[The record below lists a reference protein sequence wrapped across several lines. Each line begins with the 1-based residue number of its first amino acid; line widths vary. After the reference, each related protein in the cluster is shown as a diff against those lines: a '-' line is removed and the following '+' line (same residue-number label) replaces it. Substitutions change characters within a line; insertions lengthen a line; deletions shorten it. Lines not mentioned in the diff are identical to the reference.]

1 MPVMPTDS
9 PAFWTEA
16 QWQAA
21 CPPPSR
27 PIDKPEPGYFRLRQG
42 ARSPWSPARIYAY
55 RPRVAGTDHL
65 AAHIAGN
72 GAEVDEVWLRGRPID
87 EAHYQRL
94 MAEPP
99 ADPTAPV
106 SRRKVQTENDDVA

>member
-1 MPVMPTDS
+1 MSDS

-27 PIDKPEPGYFRLRQG
+27 QIDRPEPGYFRLRLA
-42 ARSPWSPARIYAY
+42 ARAGWVPARIYTY

-65 AAHIAGN
+65 AAHIAGE
-72 GAEVDEVWLRGRPID
+72 GAEVDDVWLRGRPID

-106 SRRKVQTENDDVA
+106 SRRRTLTESNDVA

>member
-1 MPVMPTDS
+1 MSDS
-9 PAFWTEA
+9 PAFWTRARWEA
-16 QWQAA
+16 E
-21 CPPPSR
+21 CPVAPAG
-27 PIDKPEPGYFRLRQG
+27 PIDEPRPGYFRLRKV
-42 ARSPWSPARIYAY
+42 ARGPWLPARVYTY

-65 AAHIAGN
+65 AAHIAGE
-72 GAEVDEVWLRGRPID
+72 GVEVNDVWLRGFPID

-106 SRRKVQTENDDVA
+106 SRRKIQTESNDVA